1 MAAHRGYTKKKDIQ
15 QRQLKRI
22 KKISAEIHAM
32 HKLEARMTSAFF
44 PPFCLYKSYKSMNC
58 NAYTLHTF
66 VSFCVCVPK
75 LIRFNLS
82 SENFN

>member
-15 QRQLKRI
+15 QRQLKRN

-32 HKLEARMTSAFF
+32 HKLKARMTSVFF
-44 PPFCLYKSYKSMNC
+44 PPFCLYKSYKSMNY